1 MSNAGRV
8 LIVDD
13 YEANISALRQL
24 LEGEGYDV
32 LTATNGRDAL
42 DLVHREHPDL
52 VLLDVMMPEVSGLD
66 VCASLKNVAETCL
79 TPVVLVSALQ
89 ERESRLEG
97 LEAGADD
104 FISKPVDPQELYARV
119 RSLIR
124 LKRLTADLESAESLF
139 LTLGR
144 FIEARD
150 PYTEDHCDR
159 LAQYAMTLGTS
170 MGLGRDELDALYR
183 GAFIHDIGKIAIPDR
198 LLLKKGKLTRAEH
211 ALMKQ
216 HTIIGDNLCRTVRS
230 LEAVRPIVRHHHE
243 RLDGRGYPMG
253 LAGDDIPEFA
263 RVIAVADAFDSMTT
277 TRSYR
282 GARTVPEA
290 MTELRRCAGDQFDPR
305 MVEALVTAV
314 DEHGWSPDETPVYAP
329 PADEP
334 YDQEAGAFDHDDPTS
349 ALLRDRTS

>member
-1 MSNAGRV
+1 MANAGRV

-32 LTATNGRDAL
+32 LTRQRPRRARPRPPRAPG
-42 DLVHREHPDL
+42 
-52 VLLDVMMPEVSGLD
+52 SGAARRHHARGVGPRRLR
-66 VCASLKNVAETCL
+66 VAEERARTCL
-79 TPVVLVSALQ
+79 TAVVLVSALQ

-170 MGLGRDELDALYR
+170 MGLSRDELDALYR

-211 ALMKQ
+211 DADEAA
-216 HTIIGDNLCRTVRS
+216 HVIGDELCRTVRS

-243 RLDGRGYPMG
+243 RLDGRGYPTG
-253 LAGDDIPEFA
+253 SRATTIRCCA
-263 RVIAVADAFDSMTT
+263 RVVGVVDVFDALTT
-277 TRSYR
+277 DRPYR
-282 GARTVPEA
+282 KA
-290 MTELRRCAGDQFDPR
+290 MTSTRRCQMMRTDAGRAGATPSL
-305 MVEALVTAV
+305 VEAFV
-314 DEHGWSPDETPVYAP
+314 DVLPGSCTSRSREPVRSVRRS
-329 PADEP
+329 
-334 YDQEAGAFDHDDPTS
+334 G
-349 ALLRDRTS
+349 L